1 MTEGI
6 TLALDGSTY
15 AGSAAVI
22 RDGDVIAARELPPSD
37 TPGRSGRD
45 ENFMPMVAAVLS
57 DAGLSPRQVD
67 RVVCGAGPGSFT
79 SLRIAASIGKGI
91 AVGARCPLYA
101 VSSLALMVAGLEPGR
116 YLATLP
122 AMRGEVFALPV
133 ELGADGVIHPGEAA
147 IISDESAD
155 REAEKAGANR
165 VSDRPHARAVAKVLT
180 WILSSIP
187 CDIESWEPQY
197 GRLAEAQVK
206 WEAAHGR
213 PLTVSG

>member
-1 MTEGI
+1 MIEGI
-6 TLALDGSTY
+6 TVALDGSTY
-15 AGSAAVI
+15 AGSVAVI
-22 RDGDVIAARELPPSD
+22 RDGAVVAARELPPSD

-45 ENFMPMVAAVLS
+45 ENFMPMVADALR
-57 DAGLSPRQVD
+57 DAGVSPRQVD

-79 SLRIAASIGKGI
+79 SLRIAASIGKGL
-91 AVGARCPLYA
+91 AVGAGCPLYA
-101 VSSLALMVAGLEPGR
+101 VSSLALMVAGLDPGR

-133 ELGADGVIHPGEAA
+133 ERDAAGVVRSGDAT
-147 IISDESAD
+147 IIADESAD
-155 REAEKAGANR
+155 REAEKAGARR
-165 VSDRPHARAVAKVLT
+165 VSERPHARAVANVLAWVVST
-180 WILSSIP
+180 GP
-187 CDIESWEPQY
+187 CDIDSWEPQY